1 MEEREVGGGG
11 GGREKEEGSTV
22 RHFTRCIYIY
32 RVFPVC
38 LSKIYVWEQKK
49 KSLGMTLNDSIFTVI
64 YYIFIQFNTLNF
76 VII

>member
-1 MEEREVGGGG
+1 MFIQNIC
-11 GGREKEEGSTV
+11 V
-22 RHFTRCIYIY
+22 RT
-32 RVFPVC
+32 
-38 LSKIYVWEQKK
+38 KKK